1 VIQRSLVAPPKLAQL
16 LSIEE
21 LRSVQETVRDIY
33 VDPGLVSYAL
43 ELATAT
49 RRPAEFGLPEL
60 ASFISFGASPR
71 GPISLIHAARG
82 LAVVRGRDYVLV
94 QDVQELIKDAFRHRL
109 VLSYEALAERRSA
122 DSMLDDVIAAVAVPQ
137 LDLSGKAA

>member
-1 VIQRSLVAPPKLAQL
+1 M
-16 LSIEE
+16 
-21 LRSVQETVRDIY
+21 
-33 VDPGLVSYAL
+33 
-43 ELATAT
+43 
-49 RRPAEFGLPEL
+49 
-60 ASFISFGASPR
+60 
-71 GPISLIHAARG
+71 
-82 LAVVRGRDYVLV
+82 RGRDYVLV